1 MKNAPNLKKQPADL
15 MEESIIFAGADAWT
29 FAKAWQE
36 MNPIGD
42 TVPPVVLDKKQLAEL
57 ENIRI
62 VDDGRLYARVCR
74 GGHLTERQITILATK
89 LAVAGVEPLAFLEGA
104 ANAYR
109 AFDLRAFE
117 NPVWM
122 YAGARYALCN
132 RGRTNEFLLT
142 ADGRCRALGG
152 SRRCCGGCA
161 AAGWA
166 SFRRTS
172 ACRRARTRSTR
183 C

>member
-1 MKNAPNLKKQPADL
+1 MKNAPNLKKQPVDL
-15 MEESIIFAGADAWT
+15 MEEAIIFAGADAWT

-89 LAVAGVEPLAFLEGA
+89 LAVAGVERRNSTLKVISFW
-104 ANAYR
+104 R
-109 AFDLRAFE
+109 T
-117 NPVWM
+117 
-122 YAGARYALCN
+122 
-132 RGRTNEFLLT
+132 GR
-142 ADGRCRALGG
+142 RSCRA
-152 SRRCCGGCA
+152 
-161 AAGWA
+161 
-166 SFRRTS
+166 
-172 ACRRARTRSTR
+172 
-183 C
+183 

>member
-62 VDDGRLYARVCR
+62 VDDGRLYAR
-74 GGHLTERQITILATK
+74 
-89 LAVAGVEPLAFLEGA
+89 
-104 ANAYR
+104 
-109 AFDLRAFE
+109 
-117 NPVWM
+117 
-122 YAGARYALCN
+122 
-132 RGRTNEFLLT
+132 
-142 ADGRCRALGG
+142 
-152 SRRCCGGCA
+152 
-161 AAGWA
+161 
-166 SFRRTS
+166 
-172 ACRRARTRSTR
+172 
-183 C
+183 

>member
-74 GGHLTERQITILATK
+74 GGQRFRQ
-89 LAVAGVEPLAFLEGA
+89 A
-104 ANAYR
+104 ADA
-109 AFDLRAFE
+109 E
-117 NPVWM
+117 
-122 YAGARYALCN
+122 
-132 RGRTNEFLLT
+132 
-142 ADGRCRALGG
+142 
-152 SRRCCGGCA
+152 
-161 AAGWA
+161 
-166 SFRRTS
+166 
-172 ACRRARTRSTR
+172 
-183 C
+183 